1 MLPLCS
7 HASPSGSP
15 GSLAG
20 QQRSRVVSPGL
31 SGRVGPKPGTPW
43 MAARPPLLGLVLVAL
58 LQLARPSP
66 GLTRDDSPLAA
77 AVKLGLTIHR
87 VVPAHVIDVEV
98 CKGPVAVP
106 DSAYERL
113 HAKSVISRLPAVG
126 FSENKLDVRRS
137 WALKTDGGIRR
148 DIVTRLWSD
157 RLIVARSIDVTVEDG
172 VATLTGTVDTWT
184 ELLDAISKALDAGAT
199 KVRDRLKLEGAPR
212 RYQR

>member
-1 MLPLCS
+1 
-7 HASPSGSP
+7 
-15 GSLAG
+15 
-20 QQRSRVVSPGL
+20 
-31 SGRVGPKPGTPW
+31 
-43 MAARPPLLGLVLVAL
+43 
-58 LQLARPSP
+58 
-66 GLTRDDSPLAA
+66 
-77 AVKLGLTIHR
+77 VKLGLTIHR